1 MKQSQSRY
9 GKASSVVAISE
20 GINAVQPWYSRLSRH
35 LSSHWDE
42 QQRVVVLGNRDKGSN
57 TSAVRFQASRATLY
71 VQVHVQ
77 HDGSGGGGVD
87 YSAGTSVSSN
97 RRDMRA
103 NRQRDETVTRNGSD
117 HYYMWLI
124 PVFMNADGTYT
135 KFDGEGTTLDQM
147 AFVDLGT

>member
-1 MKQSQSRY
+1 
-9 GKASSVVAISE
+9 
-20 GINAVQPWYSRLSRH
+20 
-35 LSSHWDE
+35 
-42 QQRVVVLGNRDKGSN
+42 
-57 TSAVRFQASRATLY
+57 
-71 VQVHVQ
+71 
-77 HDGSGGGGVD
+77 
-87 YSAGTSVSSN
+87 
-97 RRDMRA
+97 MRA

>member
-42 QQRVVVLGNRDKGSN
+42 QQRVVVLGSRDKGSN
-57 TSAVRFQASRATLY
+57 TSAIRFQASRATLY
-71 VQVHVQ
+71 VQVHLQ

-87 YSAGTSVSSN
+87 YNASTSVSSN

-103 NRQRDETVTRNGSD
+103 NRQRDETVTRNGTD